1 LYRAAK
7 DNKKKD
13 VKMGERVSKIVSQ
26 ADKLVQGIEEVSMVQ
41 NNVDLKYLTM
51 DIINKHSI
59 FNIIYREDWLR
70 ADLLL

>member
-13 VKMGERVSKIVSQ
+13 VKMGQRVSKIVSQ
-26 ADKLVQGIEEVSMVQ
+26 ADKLVQGVEEIRMVQ
-41 NNVDLKYLTM
+41 KNIDLKYLTM
-51 DIINKHSI
+51 DIINKHFI
-59 FNIIYREDWLR
+59 FNVIYREDWLR